1 MPSDLPAL
9 IISSEARHR
18 DRIAEIICKR
28 GLRPVFCPSLADA
41 CAIVAGKTFP
51 LIFCSDELPDSDL
64 RTSLRSLAVTAAG
77 VPVIVLSHLAEWDAY
92 VIAIGAGAFDYIACP
107 PDPVETERIVRL
119 ALNQATRTQRASR
132 AAA

>member
-18 DRIAEIICKR
+18 DRIAEIICKC
-28 GLRPVFCPSLADA
+28 GLSPVFCPSLADA

-64 RTSLRSLAVTAAG
+64 RTSLKSLAVTAAG

-92 VIAIGAGAFDYIACP
+92 MVAIGAGAFDYIACP

-119 ALNQATRTQRASR
+119 TLNQATRTQRASR